1 MEALVAGAIAGYVM
15 AMLTSVAVTYLVF
28 RARDSELVERWIAQ
42 DVPGPVLLIPILTGS
57 VLAWV
62 FVGLV
67 AAIIYEVAD
76 LGAQPDGLGSPSAAF
91 TVVAVVFS
99 IAPALLLGILWPR
112 FWWMWLGLALPC
124 VALFGW
130 LLPHLAGR

>member
-1 MEALVAGAIAGYVM
+1 MAALIAGAMAGYVM

-28 RARDSELVERWIAQ
+28 RARDTEVLQRWVDRDVAGPLLLV
-42 DVPGPVLLIPILTGS
+42 PILTAS
-57 VLAWV
+57 VLGWV

-76 LGAQPDGLGSPSAAF
+76 LGAQPDGLASPSAVF
-91 TVVAVVFS
+91 TIIAVVFS
-99 IAPALLLGILWPR
+99 IAPVMLLSILWTR
-112 FWWMWLGLALPC
+112 LWWMWVGLGLPC
-124 VALFGW
+124 VGLFGW

>member
-15 AMLTSVAVTYLVF
+15 AMLTSVAVAYVVF
-28 RARDSELVERWIAQ
+28 GARDAEVVERWIAR
-42 DVPGPVLLIPILTGS
+42 DVSGPILFIPILTGS

-91 TVVAVVFS
+91 TIVAVVFS
-99 IAPALLLGILWPR
+99 LAPALLLGILWPR
-112 FWWMWLGLALPC
+112 LWWMWVGLALPC
-124 VALFGW
+124 LALFGW